1 MARVFDIRDLLKLL
15 MIVLAAVML
24 LSGCSDKVKG
34 AFDQGESSSAISPT
48 QAADT
53 GDPAQGIDCWQGHIL
68 NILYDVIGQ
77 TIMTQYD
84 NLSAGSLSI
93 MMLAFAI
100 WLALRLLK
108 FVSSVTES
116 SPAEVWNEIIKK
128 AFVCLF
134 CAYLAYSSGTLL
146 YVINYFL
153 FPIYG
158 AFLEFGSQILD
169 LAQNNVRSVTVF
181 NQQID
186 FQIQDISCSVQG
198 DTNASLDAGFP
209 PAFQNTMNCMI
220 CTLVDRLRLGRQMA
234 LVAMSM
240 DGLLPWLTGL
250 LVFAIFYVVGF
261 GFVFYLV
268 DSIFRLGMMILML
281 PIFIMAYAFGPT
293 KKWTGIGFSNIMY
306 SAAFMMAFS
315 IIIATVLLA
324 MISLIADP
332 ETGGIFNPQDPETHF
347 QQISLATL
355 CLLLLGFLVFGSMAV
370 SQQLTSSLIGG
381 NIEARFQQNLK
392 AVGQA
397 ALGVITGG
405 FAWVARKVAFYENN
419 PIGRA
424 LNRSAALKQAMN
436 RIAGRPQEKK

>member
-1 MARVFDIRDLLKLL
+1 MARAFNIKNFLKLL
-15 MIVLAAVML
+15 MVLLAAVVL
-24 LSGCSDKVKG
+24 LSGCSEKVKG

-48 QAADT
+48 QAAES
-53 GDPAQGIDCWQGHIL
+53 GDPAQGIDCWQGHVL
-68 NILYDVIGQ
+68 TILYDVIGQ
-77 TIMTQYD
+77 TIMRQYD
-84 NLSAGSLSI
+84 KLSAGSLSI

-116 SPAEVWNEIIKK
+116 SPGEVWNEIVKK
-128 AFVCLF
+128 AFICLF

-158 AFLEFGSQILD
+158 AFLEFGSQILG
-169 LAQNNVRSVTVF
+169 LAQNNVQSVMVF

-186 FQIQDISCSVQG
+186 FQVHDISCSVLG
-198 DTNASLDAGFP
+198 DTNASLQAGFP

-220 CTLVDRLRLGRQMA
+220 CTLVDKLRLGRQMA

-240 DGLLPWLTGL
+240 DGILPWLTGL
-250 LVFAIFYVVGF
+250 LVFAVFYVVGF

-293 KKWTGIGFSNIMY
+293 KKWTGIGFSNIMH

-332 ETGGIFNPQDPETHF
+332 ETGAIFNPQDPETHF

-355 CLLLLGFLVFGSMAV
+355 CLLLLGFLVFGSMGV
-370 SQQLTSSLIGG
+370 SQQLTSSIIGG
-381 NIEARFQQNLK
+381 SVDAKFQQNLK

-397 ALGVITGG
+397 ILGMITGG
-405 FAWVARKVAFYENN
+405 FGWVAKKVAFYESN

-424 LNRSAALKQAMN
+424 LNRAGALKQAMN